1 MPDDNPKVPN
11 TPEELFDL
19 QQADPTKKESAR
31 VLQALSTISSL
42 HTSPAEDGRIALRLL
57 HKLECWHDSMLEEL
71 IIGAGSHHSLIA
83 TVAVDADRLMRAR
96 LLLDSVR
103 LD

>member
-1 MPDDNPKVPN
+1 MSDESPRVPN

-19 QQADPTKKESAR
+19 QTLATPQKESAR
-31 VLQALSTISSL
+31 VLEAMATLSAL

-57 HKLECWHDSMLEEL
+57 HKLECFHDAMLEEL
-71 IIGAGSHHSLIA
+71 ISAEAGNHGLIA
-83 TVAVDADRLMRAR
+83 SVAVDADRLMRAR
-96 LLLDSVR
+96 LLLESVR